1 MPANQ
6 TAKKK
11 RYDMLTDHPGKA
23 LLFFALPMIFGN
35 LFQQLY
41 NITDSVIVGRFV
53 GENALAAVGASY
65 AITNVFIAIAIGG
78 GIGSSVI
85 ISQFLGA
92 GKIGKMKTAVF
103 TTMINFLVISVIL
116 GTVGAVFNH
125 QILSW
130 VNTPEDI
137 FSDAALYLAIYFLGL
152 PFLFMYNVQASIFNS
167 LGDSKRPLYLLI
179 FSSLLNIAL
188 DMVFV
193 ICFHQGVR
201 GVAVATLIAQG
212 VSAVLSFF
220 LLMRKLKGYE
230 EEEKYGCYDFGMM
243 RSMVKIA
250 VPSTSSTW
258 ASFWSS
264 PWSTASAPR
273 PWQAI
278 RQEAGSSP

>member
-1 MPANQ
+1 
-6 TAKKK
+6 
-11 RYDMLTDHPGKA
+11 MLTDHPGKA

-137 FSDAALYLAIYFLGL
+137 FSDAPCIWPFIFWVFRFCSCTMSRH
-152 PFLFMYNVQASIFNS
+152 PFLIPWEIPKDRCIF
-167 LGDSKRPLYLLI
+167 
-179 FSSLLNIAL
+179 
-188 DMVFV
+188 
-193 ICFHQGVR
+193 
-201 GVAVATLIAQG
+201 
-212 VSAVLSFF
+212 
-220 LLMRKLKGYE
+220 
-230 EEEKYGCYDFGMM
+230 
-243 RSMVKIA
+243 
-250 VPSTSSTW
+250 
-258 ASFWSS
+258 
-264 PWSTASAPR
+264 
-273 PWQAI
+273 
-278 RQEAGSSP
+278 

>member
-116 GTVGAVFNH
+116 GTVGAVLTIRSFRGSTH
-125 QILSW
+125 RRTFFPTRPCIWPFISW
-130 VNTPEDI
+130 DFRFCLCTMSRRPSSIPWGTP
-137 FSDAALYLAIYFLGL
+137 GG
-152 PFLFMYNVQASIFNS
+152 PC
-167 LGDSKRPLYLLI
+167 
-179 FSSLLNIAL
+179 
-188 DMVFV
+188 
-193 ICFHQGVR
+193 IC
-201 GVAVATLIAQG
+201 
-212 VSAVLSFF
+212 
-220 LLMRKLKGYE
+220 
-230 EEEKYGCYDFGMM
+230 
-243 RSMVKIA
+243 
-250 VPSTSSTW
+250 
-258 ASFWSS
+258 
-264 PWSTASAPR
+264 
-273 PWQAI
+273 
-278 RQEAGSSP
+278 